1 MGVEGVSLAAAAR
14 ELRMP
19 GNDLRQQAM
28 LKEKAI
34 APAAGPMLR

>member
-1 MGVEGVSLAAAAR
+1 LRLQQEFRRAAADGA
-14 ELRMP
+14 
-19 GNDLRQQAM
+19 QQAM